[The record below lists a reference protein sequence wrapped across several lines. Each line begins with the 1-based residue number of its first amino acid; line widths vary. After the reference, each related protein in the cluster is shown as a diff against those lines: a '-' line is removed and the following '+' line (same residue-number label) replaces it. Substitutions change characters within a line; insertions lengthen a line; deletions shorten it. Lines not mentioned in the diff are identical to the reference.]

1 MFLSLPCLHELL
13 ARNEMF
19 TLMFS
24 MELLCLYTT
33 FRQFMK
39 FRFYFVFALDF
50 WTETHFMR
58 TFHSVF

>member
-1 MFLSLPCLHELL
+1 MFLSLPCLHELM

-39 FRFYFVFALDF
+39 FRFYFVFVIDF
-50 WTETHFMR
+50 WMETH
-58 TFHSVF
+58 